1 MANEPMTFMIED
13 AQMVFRN
20 FAGKEGQ
27 YNRAGDRNFCVFLDE
42 ETATQMAADGW
53 NIRTLEAKEEGD
65 IQRPYIQVAVN
76 FKNRPPRVVLISSTG
91 RTNLDEESVEVLDYA
106 DIRLVDLIANASYW
120 EVNGKSG
127 VKAYL
132 KSLFVTIEEDELE
145 KKYAASAD
153 RQDD

>member
-91 RTNLDEESVEVLDYA
+91 RTNLDEDSVEVLDYA

-120 EVNGKSG
+120 EVNGKTG
-127 VKAYL
+127 IKAYL
-132 KSLFVTIEEDELE
+132 KSLFVTINEDELE
-145 KKYAASAD
+145 KKYASLSTGEE
-153 RQDD
+153 